1 MAAAKRFNV
10 VTNAAACQN
19 YIRGVKLLKAELS
32 GPTTTSLGIP
42 GPSAKVSTYDLF
54 IVWHHVTMSTM
65 TPPTQNDRN
74 AAHRG
79 PVFLPW
85 HRFMLRQ
92 LELNLRRVLGDNT
105 FGLPYWDW
113 AADGQ
118 LSAAAQKTASI
129 WKTTAFGGHGN
140 PVPNGPFTQD
150 QFRVTIEAAP
160 DGSLRQTNHGLR
172 RAFGVN
178 GAPTLP
184 KRTGTAAAL
193 AESIYDQ
200 APWSS
205 VSSGFRNNVEGWNP
219 GLGLHNRVHVWVG
232 GDMLPSTSPNDPIF
246 FMNHCNVD
254 RIWEAWMQ
262 NPGGP
267 GRSYLPSDAAP
278 ASLKGHR
285 LHDTLTSLLSGST
298 TPAKM
303 LNATALYTYD
313 SLAV

>member
-1 MAAAKRFNV
+1 MAAVTRPNV
-10 VTNAAACQN
+10 VTNAAARTK
-19 YIRGVKLLKAELS
+19 YISGVRLLKAEFT

-42 GPSAKVSTYDLF
+42 GPNTNVSTYDLF
-54 IVWHHVTMSTM
+54 IVWHHITMGM
-65 TPPTQNDRN
+65 LTPPTQSDRN

-92 LELNLRRVLGDNT
+92 LEVNLQRVLNDNT

-118 LSAAAQKTASI
+118 LSAAAQRTAPI
-129 WKTTAFGGHGN
+129 WRAAAFGGQGN
-140 PVPNGPFTQD
+140 PVANGPFTQA
-150 QFRVTIEAAP
+150 QFPVRIVANAA
-160 DGSLRQTNHGLR
+160 GTLVQTNRGLR

-184 KRTGTAAAL
+184 RRTNTAAAI
-193 AESIYDQ
+193 AETTYDR
-200 APWSS
+200 APWNST
-205 VSSGFRNNVEGWNP
+205 SSGFRNNLEGWNP
-219 GLGLHNRVHVWVG
+219 NLGLHNRVHVWVG

-262 NPGGP
+262 KPNGP
-267 GRSYLPSDAAP
+267 GRVYLPGDTAP
-278 ASLKGHR
+278 VSLRGHR
-285 LHDTLTSLLSGST
+285 LNDSMSSLLSAPA
-298 TPAKM
+298 TPAQM
-303 LNATALYTYD
+303 LDMTSLYVYD
-313 SLAV
+313 SLTV